1 VIFDSY
7 NALANGCYSE
17 TPDLD
22 LVEFFNSVLEL
33 TSQFNSSLALSVNR
47 DLFFSETEGAFY
59 RELKQDYFTHIFE
72 LNRNLAGYS
81 RDVHGQLNVI
91 SNQT

>member
-1 VIFDSY
+1 MIFDSY

-33 TSQFNSSLALSVNR
+33 STNSNASLALSINR
-47 DLFFSETEGAFY
+47 DLFFSETESAFY
-59 RELKQDYFTHIFE
+59 RELK
-72 LNRNLAGYS
+72 
-81 RDVHGQLNVI
+81 
-91 SNQT
+91 